1 MSDADELVSV
11 VIPTYYRNDRL
22 REALRS
28 VADQTYDP
36 IEVFVVDSSED
47 GHARPVVEEFD
58 RKQAGLGCTYVLTE
72 RDEGPQAARSLGAER
87 AVGAYVQFLDDDDR
101 LAPSKIAEQVALLD
115 DREEVG
121 VAYCG
126 MVDEDR
132 GEILPNSEVRVN
144 VVRYALEM
152 RTFPCINS
160 TMLIDA
166 RVLEGLLPLKHR
178 HGADD
183 TGLKIELALETE
195 FDYVNEALVVRGRT
209 DTSLSDSW
217 AYLEGRKRV
226 VETFDDAYRRFPP
239 RVRHRAVR
247 ETHYQIAKKLLEERG
262 WSPRATVEFARA
274 AYYTPDDRTDYVGE
288 ALASVLGRPGVQ
300 AADRLLS

>member
-1 MSDADELVSV
+1 MSDSDGLVSV
-11 VIPTYYRNDRL
+11 VVPTYYRNDRL

-36 IEVFVVDSSED
+36 IEAFVVDSSD
-47 GHARPVVEEFD
+47 GGHARPVVEEFD
-58 RKQAGLGCTYVLTE
+58 SDHADVDCTYLLTE
-72 RDEGPQAARSLGAER
+72 RDEGPQTARSLGAER
-87 AVGAYVQFLDDDDR
+87 AEGAYVQFLDDDDR
-101 LAPSKIAEQVALLD
+101 LAPTKITEQVAVLD
-115 DREEVG
+115 GSESVG

-132 GEILPNSEVRVN
+132 GEILPNPEVRGDVL
-144 VVRYALEM
+144 RYALEM

-166 RVLEGLLPLKHR
+166 AVLADLLPLKHR

-183 TGLKIELALETE
+183 TGLKIELALATE
-195 FDYVNEALVVRGRT
+195 FDFVDEALVVRGRT

-226 VETFDDAYRRFPP
+226 IETFDDAYRSFPP
-239 RVRHRAVR
+239 RIRQRAVR
-247 ETHYQIAKKLLEERG
+247 ETHYQIARKLLEERG

-274 AYYTPDDRTDYVGE
+274 AYHTPDDRTDYVGE
-288 ALASVLGRPGVQ
+288 TLASVLGRPGVQ

>member
-22 REALRS
+22 RDALRS

-36 IEVFVVDSSED
+36 IAVFVVDSSDD
-47 GHARPVVEEFD
+47 GYARPVVEAFD
-58 RKQAGLGCTYVLTE
+58 GEQADLDCTYVLTE

-87 AVGAYVQFLDDDDR
+87 ASGSYVQFLDDDDR
-101 LAPSKIAEQVALLD
+101 LAPTKIESQVGLLD
-115 DREEVG
+115 ARDGVG

-126 MVDEDR
+126 MVDEER
-132 GEILPNSEVRVN
+132 GEILPNPEVRGDVL
-144 VVRYALEM
+144 RYALEM

-160 TMLIDA
+160 TMLIDSD
-166 RVLEGLLPLKHR
+166 VLEGLLPLKHR

-183 TGLKIELALETE
+183 TGLKIELALATE
-195 FDYVNEALVVRGRT
+195 FDFVGEALVVRGRT

-226 VETFDDAYRRFPP
+226 VETFADVYRTFPS
-239 RVRHRAVR
+239 RVRQRAVR

-288 ALASVLGRPGVQ
+288 AVASVLGRRGVQ